1 MWDNESF
8 VPLPGSSWPRSAFP
22 LEPSSLAQG
31 PSRLEPVNGAE
42 PVDNRVRPHR
52 APGGS
57 PRSGSQAAP
66 ISSQNLTHSAQNSRK
81 GLLVEARGNPQ
92 SQIQVPGPR
101 SLRRQLKWL
110 LALLILS
117 AEPGKDDSLL
127 SACVDSNSSHNH
139 CYCL

>member
-31 PSRLEPVNGAE
+31 PSRLELLNGDE
-42 PVDNRVRPHR
+42 SVDDRLRPHR
-52 APGGS
+52 APGGPPGQA
-57 PRSGSQAAP
+57 PRQP
-66 ISSQNLTHSAQNSRK
+66 PSSHKTSLTLHRTAGRASSWK
-81 GLLVEARGNPQ
+81 PE

-101 SLRRQLKWL
+101 SVRRQLKWL
-110 LALLILS
+110 LALLIL
-117 AEPGKDDSLL
+117 AGEPGKDDSLL
-127 SACVDSNSSHNH
+127 STCVDSNSSHNH